1 MLKIPFNSKRSA
13 DQTLSVLIPEKQV
26 ISLRLVW
33 NTRSSFWEVTVSSE
47 LGELGMLKLQP
58 KYPLL
63 YEHKALS
70 PILGDI
76 IALPVTSN
84 NTKPFTEYSA
94 LGDSWGLFWL
104 SPEDLKSWEK
114 ANGLG

>member
-1 MLKIPFNSKRSA
+1 MLRIPFDASVSA

-33 NTRSSFWEVTVSSE
+33 NVRASGWDITVSSSN
-47 LGELGMLKLQP
+47 GELGMLRLKP
-58 KYPLL
+58 NWPLL

-70 PILGDI
+70 PIFGDL
-76 IALPVTSN
+76 IAFPLSGAKT
-84 NTKPFTEYSA
+84 TLEEYGS

-104 SPEDLKSWEK
+104 DEEDVKSWEK

>member
-1 MLKIPFNSKRSA
+1 MLKIPFDPTASA
-13 DQTLSVLIPEKQV
+13 DQTVSVLIPEKQV

-33 NTRSSFWEVTVSSE
+33 NTRASGWDITVSSTT
-47 LGELGMLKLQP
+47 GELGMFRLKEQW
-58 KYPLL
+58 PLL

-76 IALPVTSN
+76 IALPLSGAKT
-84 NTKPFTEYSA
+84 TLATYGA

-104 SPEDLKSWEK
+104 DEEDVKSWEK